1 MENYISVAIP
11 TYNSS
16 KYLDDC
22 LKRFVGLNIVN
33 EIIIQDDNSSEKE
46 IKNIKYILKNINS
59 KKISLHINSE
69 NKGAFFNKI
78 EAISNCNNKW
88 VYQIDSDNIP
98 SRKINNDLRFVLERN
113 EPNNLYYPS
122 TLYQFYNYPNF
133 SKFLSLFIKKYIVRL
148 FDEDTLLDI
157 NMIKDTLFNDKKIT
171 IDKNLL
177 WVLNCGNF
185 ILHKDTFLERTK
197 TIDKEAESFLYA
209 DAIAFSYYWISNGG
223 IIFLKSNFYH
233 HHRKRSDSLSINEGE
248 NTQLTIKYFKNK
260 IFVS

>member
-46 IKNIKYILKNINS
+46 IKNIKDILKNINS
-59 KKISLHINSE
+59 KKISLIINSE

-98 SRKINNDLRFVLERN
+98 SRKINNDIRFVLERN

-157 NMIKDTLFNDKKIT
+157 NMIKDTLSNDKKIT

>member
-22 LKRFVGLNIVN
+22 LKRFVDLNIVN

-113 EPNNLYYPS
+113 EPNNIYYPS

-133 SKFLSLFIKKYIVRL
+133 SKFLSLFNKKYIVRL

>member
-22 LKRFVGLNIVN
+22 LKRFVDLNIVN

-157 NMIKDTLFNDKKIT
+157 NMIKDTLSNDKKIT

-233 HHRKRSDSLSINEGE
+233 HHRKRIDSLSINEGE
-248 NTQLTIKYFKNK
+248 NTQLTIKYFQNK
-260 IFVS
+260 IFNS

>member
-16 KYLDDC
+16 KYLKDC
-22 LKRFVGLNIVN
+22 LKRFIGLNIVN
-33 EIIIQDDNSSEKE
+33 EIIIQDDCSSEKE
-46 IKNIKYILKNINS
+46 IKNIKDILTNINS
-59 KKISLHINSE
+59 EKLSLHINSE

-78 EAISNCNNKW
+78 EAISNCTNEW

-98 SRKINNDLRFVLERN
+98 SKNIKHDINYVLKTND
-113 EPNNLYYPS
+113 PNNLYYPS

-133 SKFLSLFIKKYIVRL
+133 SKFLSLFRKKYVARL

-157 NMIKDTLFNDKKIT
+157 NKIKETLLHDKKIT

-185 ILHKDTFLERTK
+185 ILHKDKFLERTK
-197 TIDKEAESFLYA
+197 KIDKAAADFLYA

-260 IFVS
+260 IFDS

>member
-46 IKNIKYILKNINS
+46 IKNIKDILKNINS

-98 SRKINNDLRFVLERN
+98 SRKINNDIRFVLERN

-157 NMIKDTLFNDKKIT
+157 NMIKDTLSNDKKIT

>member
-1 MENYISVAIP
+1 MKILKSNTNKFNHKLDQLLSKRRKKIRSKPIS
-11 TYNSS
+11 T
-16 KYLDDC
+16 
-22 LKRFVGLNIVN
+22 LNIKHDINYV
-33 EIIIQDDNSSEKE
+33 
-46 IKNIKYILKNINS
+46 LKT
-59 KKISLHINSE
+59 
-69 NKGAFFNKI
+69 
-78 EAISNCNNKW
+78 
-88 VYQIDSDNIP
+88 
-98 SRKINNDLRFVLERN
+98 ND
-113 EPNNLYYPS
+113 PNNLYYPS

-133 SKFLSLFIKKYIVRL
+133 SKFLSLFRKKYVARL

-157 NMIKDTLFNDKKIT
+157 NKIKETLLHDKKIT

-185 ILHKDTFLERTK
+185 ILHKDKFLERTK
-197 TIDKEAESFLYA
+197 KIDKEAADFLYA

-260 IFVS
+260 IFES

>member
-157 NMIKDTLFNDKKIT
+157 NMIKDTLSNDKKIT

>member
-16 KYLDDC
+16 KYLNDC
-22 LKRFVGLNIVN
+22 LKRFLDLNIVN

-46 IKNIKYILKNINS
+46 ISNIKDILKNINS
-59 KKISLHINSE
+59 KKVSLHINSE

-98 SRKINNDLRFVLERN
+98 SIKINNDISYVLKTN
-113 EPNNLYYPS
+113 DPNNLYYPS

-133 SKFLSLFIKKYIVRL
+133 SKFLSLFRKKYIVRL

-157 NMIKDTLFNDKKIT
+157 NKIKETLLND
-171 IDKNLL
+171 
-177 WVLNCGNF
+177 
-185 ILHKDTFLERTK
+185 
-197 TIDKEAESFLYA
+197 
-209 DAIAFSYYWISNGG
+209 
-223 IIFLKSNFYH
+223 
-233 HHRKRSDSLSINEGE
+233 
-248 NTQLTIKYFKNK
+248 
-260 IFVS
+260 